1 MKKFLLT
8 MLAGM
13 MALGM
18 MAQGMMAQ
26 GGKLTVSGSY
36 KGLGDSVR
44 IYLVGGSGE
53 MLLQETRA
61 NAGDKLDMTFD
72 LDDAAMLYVFGLK
85 DGQLSADNGFAIPA
99 LPGEHAVIEGAG
111 DDYTMGGSQFYRD
124 YEEASNLIKAPQEA
138 ARAFVNECQ
147 SKYLAGVPEEEI
159 DREYEEK
166 YPALEQAVADA
177 VLGYVKAHPD
187 ADASAMLLSE
197 LGSDAEHIKEGA
209 ALLTERAR
217 GCLAANMYKGVLA
230 SIEKEKANQALQEEL
245 EGNLAP
251 DFTLND
257 INGKPLTLS
266 SLRGKWLILD
276 FWGSW
281 CSWCIKGMPKMKE
294 YYAKYSSKLE
304 ILGVDCNDTVE
315 KWKAAVAKH
324 ELPWLHVYW
333 DKEKGDNP
341 LELYH
346 VDGFPTKIVID
357 PEGCI
362 AKVVVGES
370 PAFYN
375 FLDEVLK

>member
-18 MAQGMMAQ
+18 MAQG
-26 GGKLTVSGSY
+26 GKLTVSGTY

-44 IYLVGGSGE
+44 IFLVGANGK
-53 MLLQETRA
+53 MLVQENRA
-61 NAGDKLDMTFD
+61 VNGDKLDMTFD

-85 DGQLSADNGFAIPA
+85 EGQLSADNGFAIPA

-124 YEEASNLIKAPQEA
+124 YEEASNLIDAPQEA
-138 ARAFVNECQ
+138 ARTFIKECQ
-147 SKYLAGVPEEEI
+147 EKFSAGVPEEEI
-159 DREYEEK
+159 NKEYEEK
-166 YPALEQAVADA
+166 YPALEQALADA

-197 LGSDAEHIKEGA
+197 LGDDTEHMKEGA

-217 GCLAANMYKGVLA
+217 GSLAANMYKSILA
-230 SIEKEKANQALQEEL
+230 AAEKEQASQSLQDGL

-251 DFTLND
+251 DFTLMD
-257 INGKPLTLS
+257 INGKPLALS
-266 SLRGKWLILD
+266 SLRGKWVIID

-281 CSWCIKGMPKMKE
+281 CGWCIKGMPKMKE
-294 YYAKYSSKLE
+294 YYAKYQGKLE

-324 ELPWLHVYW
+324 EIPWLHVYW
-333 DKEKGDNP
+333 DKDDENCDNP
-341 LELYH
+341 IEQYG
-346 VDGFPTKIVID
+346 VRGFPTKVIVD
-357 PEGCI
+357 PEGKV
-362 AKVVVGES
+362 AKVIVGES
-370 PAFYN
+370 PSFYDY
-375 FLDEVLK
+375 LDEVMK

>member
-1 MKKFLLT
+1 MMKKFLLT

-13 MALGM
+13 MAL
-18 MAQGMMAQ
+18 GMMAQ

-61 NAGDKLDMTFD
+61 IAGDKLDMTFD

-217 GCLAANMYKGVLA
+217 GSLAANMYKGVLA
-230 SIEKEKANQALQEEL
+230 SIEKEKANQALQEGL

-257 INGKPLTLS
+257 INGKPLALS

-294 YYAKYSSKLE
+294 YYAKYAGKLE

-315 KWKAAVAKH
+315 KWKNAVVKH
-324 ELPWLHVYW
+324 EIPWLHVYW

-341 LELYH
+341 VELYA
-346 VDGFPTKIVID
+346 VRGFPTKVVID
-357 PEGCI
+357 PEGKV
-362 AKVVVGES
+362 AKIIVGED
-370 PAFYN
+370 PAFYDY
-375 FLDEVLK
+375 LDEVIK

>member
-1 MKKFLLT
+1 MRKVILS

-13 MALGM
+13 MAL
-18 MAQGMMAQ
+18 GMMAQ

-44 IYLVGGSGE
+44 IFLVGGSGE

-217 GCLAANMYKGVLA
+217 GSLAANMYKGVLA
-230 SIEKEKANQALQEEL
+230 SIEKEKANQALQEGL

-257 INGKPLTLS
+257 INGKPLALS

-294 YYAKYSSKLE
+294 YYAKYAGKLE

-315 KWKAAVAKH
+315 KWKNAVAKH
-324 ELPWLHVYW
+324 EIPWLHVYW

-341 LELYH
+341 VELYA
-346 VDGFPTKIVID
+346 VRGFPTKVVID
-357 PEGCI
+357 PQGKV
-362 AKVVVGES
+362 AKIIVGED
-370 PAFYN
+370 PAFYDY
-375 FLDEVLK
+375 LDEVIK

>member
-13 MALGM
+13 MAL
-18 MAQGMMAQ
+18 GMMAQ